1 MHVVYKSDKKLWKS
15 HKTTN
20 NNNNNRWE
28 SWTRENQLKHTQVY
42 LSIRHPSQA
51 PRDIDHI
58 CVCMIPIPSLLVV
71 SFPTLLKEGERATFL
86 WSPPTYVYM
95 CLSIKVLLHPPPYVR
110 TKVVVVV
117 LYLMGPIGPKNNQI
131 NLIIIPCTCPTT
143 ITKKNKNKNKF

>member
-1 MHVVYKSDKKLWKS
+1 
-15 HKTTN
+15 
-20 NNNNNRWE
+20 
-28 SWTRENQLKHTQVY
+28 
-42 LSIRHPSQA
+42 
-51 PRDIDHI
+51 
-58 CVCMIPIPSLLVV
+58 MIPIPSLLVV

-131 NLIIIPCTCPTT
+131 NQINLIDIPCTCPTT